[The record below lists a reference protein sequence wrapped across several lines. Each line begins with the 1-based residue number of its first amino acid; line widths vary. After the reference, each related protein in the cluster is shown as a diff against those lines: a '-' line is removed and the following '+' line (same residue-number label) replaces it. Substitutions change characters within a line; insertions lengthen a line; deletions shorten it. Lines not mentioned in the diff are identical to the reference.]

1 MNDKLLAILVL
12 IGMVVYFFA
21 KVILPIILGI
31 LLICGLVCLCAYI
44 RERIK
49 SKREEKESLE
59 HEIANIEKKI
69 NTVKSVIANDPQFL
83 LNETIFLQSYLEIL
97 LLDEEISKERYRRQ
111 YQKGLSKKEKAEI
124 DDNINQKK
132 LMIEDHKVIDS
143 HIINTNLYNEY
154 TKLFSLLVKINMK
167 CDVWGI
173 RNNTKRVVSNFT
185 TGHLYGVV
193 PSNNCKTIW
202 VQVKGVKYYFYPE
215 YIVQVKGESSISCI
229 TYDKISPKLKVIT
242 ESSDSIRG
250 AKVVGYTYLHTCIDG
265 SPDLRYKYNP
275 RSTIYEYRL
284 LQLYGL
290 SNFTIY
296 ITNNA
301 VAGEFEAI
309 MKQLRDIAKGA
320 NPIPNNK
327 KNVEDDIAPQKQTI
341 LDQDELPK
349 ELGSLSVTMKSV
361 LQQFGNNIITD
372 NRFIHILDD
381 YHAFEDDLH
390 YVRNIVKLLQSN
402 GYAKELLSDDIS
414 PQKMIFIKQL
424 LSRRYAIQEEAIE
437 RTIKTLLWAI
447 KD

>member
-1 MNDKLLAILVL
+1 
-12 IGMVVYFFA
+12 
-21 KVILPIILGI
+21 
-31 LLICGLVCLCAYI
+31 
-44 RERIK
+44 
-49 SKREEKESLE
+49 
-59 HEIANIEKKI
+59 
-69 NTVKSVIANDPQFL
+69 
-83 LNETIFLQSYLEIL
+83 
-97 LLDEEISKERYRRQ
+97 
-111 YQKGLSKKEKAEI
+111 
-124 DDNINQKK
+124 
-132 LMIEDHKVIDS
+132 
-143 HIINTNLYNEY
+143 
-154 TKLFSLLVKINMK
+154 
-167 CDVWGI
+167 
-173 RNNTKRVVSNFT
+173 
-185 TGHLYGVV
+185 
-193 PSNNCKTIW
+193 
-202 VQVKGVKYYFYPE
+202 
-215 YIVQVKGESSISCI
+215 
-229 TYDKISPKLKVIT
+229 
-242 ESSDSIRG
+242 
-250 AKVVGYTYLHTCIDG
+250 
-265 SPDLRYKYNP
+265 
-275 RSTIYEYRL
+275 
-284 LQLYGL
+284 
-290 SNFTIY
+290 
-296 ITNNA
+296 
-301 VAGEFEAI
+301 